1 MKMVTGKV
9 GVGQTQERRSMA
21 PVPERPCQGR
31 GGGGHRFHGGAKGAW
46 GEVVKGRPD
55 SFWGA
60 HPALAGPS
68 PPGGGGGAGGST
80 LPRDGRTDGRMESSE
95 FSVLPPHHP
104 PPTSSACA
112 MSAKRFLSAPWGR
125 TTPKVKAERIRFQ
138 RGQPWGSSSFIAI
151 GSAQAFGVNS
161 PFHTDNCGS

>member
-9 GVGQTQERRSMA
+9 GVGQTQERRSRA

-68 PPGGGGGAGGST
+68 PPGGRGGRGAAPSLGT
-80 LPRDGRTDGRMESSE
+80 DGRTDGWRAVSSR
-95 FSVLPPHHP
+95 FSPHI
-104 PPTSSACA
+104 
-112 MSAKRFLSAPWGR
+112 
-125 TTPKVKAERIRFQ
+125 TPLRLRQLV
-138 RGQPWGSSSFIAI
+138 P
-151 GSAQAFGVNS
+151 
-161 PFHTDNCGS
+161 